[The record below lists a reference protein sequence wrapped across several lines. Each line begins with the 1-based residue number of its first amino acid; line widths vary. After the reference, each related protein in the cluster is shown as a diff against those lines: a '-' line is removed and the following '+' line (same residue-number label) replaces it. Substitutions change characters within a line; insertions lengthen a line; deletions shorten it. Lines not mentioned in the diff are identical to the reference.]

1 MGALINSES
10 LTNLVATE
18 IHEIHENS
26 ALTRSRVR
34 LSIDAFLQG
43 IIAGYGIAIP
53 IGPIGIL
60 IVELGIRK
68 GFSTAFSAG
77 AGAASA
83 DLIYAT
89 IASTAGAFLVSIL
102 APYAY
107 ALRVVSAIVLIVFG
121 IWLLYTGLRG
131 RRDQDKTVNTMGH
144 KDTYFMFLGL
154 TMLNPVTVAYFT
166 TLILG
171 LRAGTGAPSL
181 DIFLFVFGAF
191 SASLSWQT
199 LLAFMSGLTH
209 KRLSPKLQF
218 ATFAVG
224 NCLVILLGILIL
236 IGLPI

>member
-1 MGALINSES
+1 M
-10 LTNLVATE
+10 
-18 IHEIHENS
+18 
-26 ALTRSRVR
+26 
-34 LSIDAFLQG
+34 
-43 IIAGYGIAIP
+43 IAGYGIAIP

-89 IASTAGAFLVSIL
+89 SASTAGAFLVPIL

-107 ALRVVSAIVLIVFG
+107 ALRVVSAIVLITFG
-121 IWLLYTGLRG
+121 IWLLYSGLRG
-131 RRDQDKTVNTMGH
+131 RHDQDKTVNTMGH

-154 TMLNPVTVAYFT
+154 TLLNPVTVAYFT

-199 LLAFMSGLTH
+199 LLAFISGLTH

-218 ATFAVG
+218 TTFAVG

-236 IGLPI
+236 IGIPI

>member
-1 MGALINSES
+1 
-10 LTNLVATE
+10 
-18 IHEIHENS
+18 
-26 ALTRSRVR
+26 
-34 LSIDAFLQG
+34 LQG

-60 IVELGIRK
+60 IVELGIRR

-107 ALRVVSAIVLIVFG
+107 ALRIISAIALIAFG
-121 IWLLYTGLRG
+121 VWLLYNGLRV
-131 RRDQDKTVNTMGH
+131 RNEQDKLVNAMSH
-144 KDTYFMFLGL
+144 KDTYCMFLGL
-154 TMLNPVTVAYFT
+154 TLLNPVTVAYFT

-171 LRAGTGAPSL
+171 LTAGTAASPI
-181 DIFLFVFGAF
+181 DILLFVLGAF

-199 LLAFMSGLTH
+199 LLAFISGLTH
-209 KRLSPKLQF
+209 KRLSPRLQTV
-218 ATFAVG
+218 TFGIG
-224 NCLVILLGILIL
+224 NCLVILLGVLIL
-236 IGLPI
+236 IGIPI

>member
-1 MGALINSES
+1 
-10 LTNLVATE
+10 
-18 IHEIHENS
+18 
-26 ALTRSRVR
+26 
-34 LSIDAFLQG
+34 LQG

-60 IVELGIRK
+60 IVELGIRR
-68 GFSTAFSAG
+68 GFSTAFNAG

-107 ALRVVSAIVLIVFG
+107 ALRMISAIALIAFG
-121 IWLLYTGLRG
+121 VWLLYTGLRA
-131 RRDQDKTVNTMGH
+131 RNEQDKVVNAMSH
-144 KDTYFMFLGL
+144 KDTYCMFLGL
-154 TMLNPVTVAYFT
+154 TLLNPVTVAYFT

-171 LRAGTGAPSL
+171 LTAGRTASAGNIL
-181 DIFLFVFGAF
+181 LFVVGAF

-199 LLAFMSGLTH
+199 LLAFVSGLTH
-209 KRLSPKLQF
+209 KRLSPRLQTV
-218 ATFAVG
+218 TFAIG

-236 IGLPI
+236 IGIPI

>member
-1 MGALINSES
+1 
-10 LTNLVATE
+10 
-18 IHEIHENS
+18 
-26 ALTRSRVR
+26 
-34 LSIDAFLQG
+34 LQG

-60 IVELGIRK
+60 IIELGIRR

-107 ALRVVSAIVLIVFG
+107 ALRIVSAIVLIAFG
-121 IWLLYTGLRG
+121 GWLLYNGFRV
-131 RRDQDKTVNTMGH
+131 RNEQDKAVNTLGH
-144 KDTYFMFLGL
+144 KETYCMFLGL
-154 TMLNPVTVAYFT
+154 TLLNPVTVAYFT

-171 LRAGTGAPSL
+171 LTAGTTASPI
-181 DIFLFVFGAF
+181 DILLFVVGAF

-199 LLAFMSGLTH
+199 LLAFFSGLTH
-209 KRLSPKLQF
+209 KRLSPRLQTV
-218 ATFAVG
+218 TFAIG

-236 IGLPI
+236 IGIPI